1 MPFILLAKCLLFAY
15 NINTHDADFLR
26 GDRAMEEKKRSVVTH
41 LNNTYT
47 EKKTLQ
53 SIREYKY
60 KRFVKRRTMAILVAG
75 IALIALFTFPL
86 IRGYSQMNELE
97 EERTI
102 AMQELEEIE
111 LEQEELEY
119 YIGLLENEE
128 YVAKLARSEY
138 YVTQDNEIVFSFP
151 DDRTQDLIEDENE

>member
-1 MPFILLAKCLLFAY
+1 
-15 NINTHDADFLR
+15 
-26 GDRAMEEKKRSVVTH
+26 MEEKKRSVVTH